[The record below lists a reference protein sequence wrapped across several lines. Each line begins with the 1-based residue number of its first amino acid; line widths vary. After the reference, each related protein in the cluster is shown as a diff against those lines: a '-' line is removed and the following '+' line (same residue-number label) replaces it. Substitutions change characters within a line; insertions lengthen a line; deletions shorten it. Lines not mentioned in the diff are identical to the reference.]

1 MSKRTKELL
10 RANNALDAQLNKAN
24 QQVMTNIVVYIRSAN
39 ISEYEQELV
48 RRDIAHMLLDAQ
60 AEGRTAEE
68 VLGEDAQVFCEAVIA
83 VLPPRS
89 QKERLLDSVRNVLLA
104 FVVLGVIWLAY
115 GVIDM
120 VGAQD
125 WPYLPLTLGDVI
137 GQVLILA
144 AAFYIFHSISRHA
157 FDDKLGRLFVLV
169 FVVLGGIGNIRGS
182 VIAAVVLT
190 LLPELLRFLS
200 DYRMLIYAVVL
211 IVTMI
216 LVWSPGGIAF
226 RERLE
231 NMNPF
236 RKKEKEVQ

>member
-10 RANNALDAQLNKAN
+10 RANNALDAQLNKDN

-48 RRDIAHMLLDAQ
+48 RRDIMHMLLNAQ
-60 AEGRTAEE
+60 AEGRTAED
-68 VLGEDAQVFCEAVIA
+68 VLGEDAQAFCEAVIA
-83 VLPPRS
+83 ALPPRS

-157 FDDKLGRLFVLV
+157 FDDKLGKLFVLV
-169 FVVLGGIGNIRGS
+169 FVVLAASLLASIYLTTFLCS
-182 VIAAVVLT
+182 VHIAVVAGVLVVCFLAFK
-190 LLPELLRFLS
+190 LL
-200 DYRMLIYAVVL
+200 DACVD
-211 IVTMI
+211 
-216 LVWSPGGIAF
+216 
-226 RERLE
+226 
-231 NMNPF
+231 
-236 RKKEKEVQ
+236 

>member
-48 RRDIAHMLLDAQ
+48 RRDIMHMLLNAQ
-60 AEGRTAEE
+60 AEGRTAKD
-68 VLGEDAQVFCEAVIA
+68 VLGEDAQAFCEAVIA
-83 VLPPRS
+83 ALPPRS

-137 GQVLILA
+137 GQGQRR
-144 AAFYIFHSISRHA
+144 FIFFTASPAMSSTTNWAGFSSWCLWCWQRPYWPASI
-157 FDDKLGRLFVLV
+157 
-169 FVVLGGIGNIRGS
+169 
-182 VIAAVVLT
+182 
-190 LLPELLRFLS
+190 
-200 DYRMLIYAVVL
+200 
-211 IVTMI
+211 
-216 LVWSPGGIAF
+216 
-226 RERLE
+226 
-231 NMNPF
+231 
-236 RKKEKEVQ
+236 